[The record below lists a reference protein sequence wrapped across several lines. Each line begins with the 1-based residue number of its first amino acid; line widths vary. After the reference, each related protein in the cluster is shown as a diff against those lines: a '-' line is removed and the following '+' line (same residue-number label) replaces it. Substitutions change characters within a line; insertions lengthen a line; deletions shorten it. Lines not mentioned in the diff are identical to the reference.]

1 MKHLRIVIAISA
13 MALVIGAC
21 TTAGATPGEGV
32 ATLSEENSPTTDTTT
47 QDTMSSEEAIDAY
60 NKCVTDEG
68 MPELAISEND
78 GGGGTVD
85 LDSSSPEGDSSG
97 QADIDF
103 DRFEE
108 VTQKCDTYL
117 DSAFGQFDLSPEQD
131 AALKDAELAF
141 NKCMKEQ
148 GFDLPEFD
156 DSSENALDSEPGSG
170 SLQPLEIAEEDFEK
184 FTAASDSCAKV
195 FDAINGQLD
204 TEEAG
209 G

>member
-21 TTAGATPGEGV
+21 TTAGATSDGGV
-32 ATLSEENSPTTDTTT
+32 ATLSAEDSPTTDTTT
-47 QDTMSSEEAIDAY
+47 QDTMSSEEAIVAY

-68 MPELAISEND
+68 MPELAIPENVE
-78 GGGGTVD
+78 GGGAVD
-85 LDSSSPEGDSSG
+85 LDSPSPDESGDSP
-97 QADIDF
+97 DIDF

-108 VTQKCDTYL
+108 VAQKCDTYL
-117 DSAFGQFDLSPEQD
+117 DSAFGQFDLSPEQE

-141 NKCMKEQ
+141 NRCMKEQ
-148 GFDLPEFD
+148 GFDLPAID
-156 DSSENALDSEPGSG
+156 GSGTDSDSG
-170 SLQPLEIAEEDFEK
+170 SLTPTVLDVAEEDFEK
-184 FTAASDSCAKV
+184 FTAASESCAKV
-195 FDAINGQLD
+195 FDAINEPLD